1 MRRKIKSKKPLSPDL
16 VYNSVKIEKLINY
29 IMTAGKKNTARV
41 IVYGAMKDMEAKT
54 KQPALAVFE
63 TAIKNV
69 IPQMEVRSRRV
80 GGANYQV
87 PSEVRPERQLALAFR
102 WIIEAA
108 KKGKGSPMINRLANE
123 MISASKNEGEAVKKR
138 ENIQKMAEANRA
150 FAHFALARRK

>member
-1 MRRKIKSKKPLSPDL
+1 
-16 VYNSVKIEKLINY
+16 
-29 IMTAGKKNTARV
+29 MTGGKKNTART
-41 IVYGAMKDMEAKT
+41 IVYGALKDMEAKT
-54 KQPALAVFE
+54 KQPALTVFE

-69 IPQMEVRSRRV
+69 VPQMEVRSRRV

-87 PSEVRPERQLALAFR
+87 PNEVRPERQLALAFR

-108 KKGKGSPMINRLANE
+108 KKGKGSPMINRLSNE
-123 MISASKNEGEAVKKR
+123 IIAASKNEGEAVKKR